1 MGFHIWDGLATL
13 PYAGHTHAPPDTHF
27 AEEQYMFHP
36 TMAPTDVAALVNTQ
50 FGDRS
55 PWSQVQVRPKD
66 HPYRLL
72 GGAVGVRVD
81 TAPPGVSEASAK
93 NGGIT
98 PVQQAQ
104 QLSKIKKRSLRRA
117 IKRAQQQG
125 HTVYRGRRLVA
136 HPDLLRHTSEPKSP
150 PASTRLECI
159 TWNVGGLTQVLM
171 AELMVWLRHQPH
183 IRAIMLQ
190 ETHWSA
196 SCDWAADGWNFC
208 HSASSRPRSG
218 GVLVG
223 LRQDTFA
230 RELIRW
236 QEIVPGRLLHVR
248 AFAFQQHVDLI
259 TVYQHALPFSG
270 ELLEEVMKRR
280 NGLLKALDKHI
291 GALPARS
298 SVVIGGDLNSVL
310 APSPPN
316 VGHGVHQ
323 GLDRPHLVEERKW
336 LGDMLRR
343 HGLCV
348 LNSWRQK
355 RYTYKHPNGKSQ
367 IDYLIVRKI
376 LADNQARNASA
387 IDVPLAGWRTSG
399 HFPVRASLKWDW
411 RPWRHAA
418 HQRTQQRTAP
428 LVDASYQH
436 PELTRLK
443 QHLHQES
450 TAASAPHKPQ
460 APDITGPIKT
470 YWQARARFKAAE
482 AGSLRGI
489 FERFRL
495 HTTMTRAHR
504 ELRRA
509 ARARKVQQQQTIL
522 QLAEDAASKGDA
534 KGLYRCVRWL
544 SPKTFKQGIRLRNSQ
559 GLLMSP
565 AEECLALSLHAK
577 TLFTGDVF
585 DCPEMLP
592 LPLHMFTKESW
603 IWALSQLRCHK
614 AVPQHEPA
622 VQTWKDHL
630 EMTASTLARV
640 SQQAL
645 CIDSPALP
653 SEWSVV
659 QLAWLPKPT
668 RTPTCPE
675 HLRSI
680 GLLSA
685 DSKGFLLILRRE
697 ITPFIR
703 EALIDVPQYAYRP
716 QAGTLDALLRSSF
729 HCAEV
734 RDLLGQH
741 RSDHTSKLLNEPR
754 VGLVGGFMCSLDL
767 AKAFD
772 SVPHSELFCSMCE
785 AGVPPH
791 LAIAVMQVHCR
802 SICVITH
809 GGKRQQI
816 TMSRG
821 LRQGCP
827 VAPIL
832 YACWTVRLCRRL
844 DSLLGNGWSR
854 RHLSIFADDTH
865 GSWIIRNERELYDS
879 IQNLRVLIETLQQ
892 LGLKINYTKSQIVIQ
907 LRGQLVG
914 KMQRKFFKQR
924 HGTQCLRIQSE
935 QDIYLPCV
943 DRLEYLGTIL
953 SYSGFESQTALH
965 RAQKADATY
974 RQLRKPLRSRSA
986 LSTGHRVRLY
996 RAIVLS
1002 SLLYGLVGVGVTINV
1017 VRKISSVVAGHM
1029 RKILRIYEHGISNE
1043 EVLRR
1048 ACIDPIGTLC
1058 AGARRLRRS
1067 IELDTFRSASLK
1079 QKELL
1084 RVKHVW
1090 EQIVT
1095 HAAQPEGTHILYVRK
1110 AEVCEIACPE
1120 CGQYFGT
1127 REGLS
1132 QHLQRKH
1139 PDTAHRAKLDFDRE
1153 QHTMFGIPMCRF
1165 CHLRLHDWSSITK
1178 HIQDGNCSW
1187 VKEKIAEGHSSSE
1200 LLLLVQAREEQHPP
1214 VPPNDLLEMQSLEQ
1228 VRQMLDSPVTTL
1240 QTQGPRLNCLAKQ
1253 CILCAQRVRHAAKIK
1268 IHWQQQHAT
1277 AWELGR
1283 RSARSGAQ
1291 SLVAIFARPCQFCGS
1306 EAKDSRDHAIKCP
1319 ALFQFLAAKANRNL
1333 PPINTNDVI
1342 SRPNAL
1348 VAPAHA
1354 LQQQTINQ
1362 CLSSSKVGSSSR
1374 PSTRCARPVT
1384 SANTSATNESV
1395 FDASGLSGPPPDW
1408 ILNLKLDNPGNHCYA
1423 NASIAAILAQFP
1435 DSSMAPAGLRAL
1447 HRLCVEAA
1455 QRQQA
1460 IMLKKQFVMR
1470 GCVPRWDFSST
1481 QQDAVEF
1488 TAHVLLGANWRHG
1501 WWEARSFQDAQ
1512 IIRHESGHAPICL
1525 LVSNGAF
1532 DLQDA
1537 VQAWHD
1543 RGYVYALLSAPTH
1556 TLLQLAR
1563 YTGED
1568 KNNAE
1573 AHIQDFV
1580 MMPVFAEALEVT
1592 WVRYEVT
1599 AALLHYGRSPHTGHY
1614 RSHLKLADE
1623 WYLTDDGVC
1632 ATRQPILQEHR
1643 RNVYAVWVKKVEEPP
1658 PHPNDLS

>member
-522 QLAEDAASKGDA
+522 QLAED
-534 KGLYRCVRWL
+534 
-544 SPKTFKQGIRLRNSQ
+544 
-559 GLLMSP
+559 
-565 AEECLALSLHAK
+565 
-577 TLFTGDVF
+577 
-585 DCPEMLP
+585 
-592 LPLHMFTKESW
+592 
-603 IWALSQLRCHK
+603 
-614 AVPQHEPA
+614 
-622 VQTWKDHL
+622 HL

-645 CIDSPALP
+645 
-653 SEWSVV
+653 
-659 QLAWLPKPT
+659 
-668 RTPTCPE
+668 
-675 HLRSI
+675 
-680 GLLSA
+680 
-685 DSKGFLLILRRE
+685 
-697 ITPFIR
+697 
-703 EALIDVPQYAYRP
+703 IDVPQYAYRP
-716 QAGTLDALLRSSF
+716 QAG
-729 HCAEV
+729 
-734 RDLLGQH
+734 
-741 RSDHTSKLLNEPR
+741 
-754 VGLVGGFMCSLDL
+754 
-767 AKAFD
+767 
-772 SVPHSELFCSMCE
+772 
-785 AGVPPH
+785 VPPH
-791 LAIAVMQVHCR
+791 LAIAVMQAL
-802 SICVITH
+802 SSL
-809 GGKRQQI
+809 GFFAWKRLVAS
-816 TMSRG
+816 TG
-821 LRQGCP
+821 RQDAEEILQTEAAAQASS
-827 VAPIL
+827 VAQRALHRCTQASTI
-832 YACWTVRLCRRL
+832 YRA
-844 DSLLGNGWSR
+844 
-854 RHLSIFADDTH
+854 RHLSEGLTSSTFA
-865 GSWIIRNERELYDS
+865 R
-879 IQNLRVLIETLQQ
+879 
-892 LGLKINYTKSQIVIQ
+892 
-907 LRGQLVG
+907 
-914 KMQRKFFKQR
+914 
-924 HGTQCLRIQSE
+924 
-935 QDIYLPCV
+935 P
-943 DRLEYLGTIL
+943 
-953 SYSGFESQTALH
+953 
-965 RAQKADATY
+965 
-974 RQLRKPLRSRSA
+974 
-986 LSTGHRVRLY
+986 
-996 RAIVLS
+996 
-1002 SLLYGLVGVGVTINV
+1002 
-1017 VRKISSVVAGHM
+1017 
-1029 RKILRIYEHGISNE
+1029 
-1043 EVLRR
+1043 
-1048 ACIDPIGTLC
+1048 
-1058 AGARRLRRS
+1058 RS
-1067 IELDTFRSASLK
+1067 ITTPSEEASG
-1079 QKELL
+1079 
-1084 RVKHVW
+1084 H
-1090 EQIVT
+1090 
-1095 HAAQPEGTHILYVRK
+1095 
-1110 AEVCEIACPE
+1110 
-1120 CGQYFGT
+1120 
-1127 REGLS
+1127 S
-1132 QHLQRKH
+1132 
-1139 PDTAHRAKLDFDRE
+1139 
-1153 QHTMFGIPMCRF
+1153 
-1165 CHLRLHDWSSITK
+1165 
-1178 HIQDGNCSW
+1178 DGNCSW

-1200 LLLLVQAREEQHPP
+1200 LLLLVQ
-1214 VPPNDLLEMQSLEQ
+1214 SLEQ

-1240 QTQGPRLNCLAKQ
+1240 QTQDQDSLATTT
-1253 CILCAQRVRHAAKIK
+1253 CDSPASSV
-1268 IHWQQQHAT
+1268 
-1277 AWELGR
+1277 E
-1283 RSARSGAQ
+1283 
-1291 SLVAIFARPCQFCGS
+1291 ARP
-1306 EAKDSRDHAIKCP
+1306 
-1319 ALFQFLAAKANRNL
+1319 RNL

-1342 SRPNAL
+1342 SRLDPPL
-1348 VAPAHA
+1348 DR
-1354 LQQQTINQ
+1354 QQDV
-1362 CLSSSKVGSSSR
+1362 L
-1374 PSTRCARPVT
+1374 
-1384 SANTSATNESV
+1384 
-1395 FDASGLSGPPPDW
+1395 GLSGPPPDW
-1408 ILNLKLDNPGNHCYA
+1408 ILNLKLDNPG
-1423 NASIAAILAQFP
+1423 
-1435 DSSMAPAGLRAL
+1435 LRAL
-1447 HRLCVEAA
+1447 HRRSSSATTGCGRVHRACA
-1455 QRQQA
+1455 PGRQLA
-1460 IMLKKQFVMR
+1460 TWLV
-1470 GCVPRWDFSST
+1470 G
-1481 QQDAVEF
+1481 
-1488 TAHVLLGANWRHG
+1488 
-1501 WWEARSFQDAQ
+1501 
-1512 IIRHESGHAPICL
+1512 GHAPICL
-1525 LVSNGAF
+1525 PVSNGAF

-1537 VQAWHD
+1537 VQVHG
-1543 RGYVYALLSAPTH
+1543 RGQKQCGGHSGATALWQISSHGSLPS
-1556 TLLQLAR
+1556 
-1563 YTGED
+1563 GC
-1568 KNNAE
+1568 KK
-1573 AHIQDFV
+1573 
-1580 MMPVFAEALEVT
+1580 ALHCLRDHE
-1592 WVRYEVT
+1592 
-1599 AALLHYGRSPHTGHY
+1599 
-1614 RSHLKLADE
+1614 
-1623 WYLTDDGVC
+1623 
-1632 ATRQPILQEHR
+1632 
-1643 RNVYAVWVKKVEEPP
+1643 
-1658 PHPNDLS
+1658 